1 MEKQGMQLKV
11 AEKILYDTSGWWQWR
26 YPDIDNFYTEEQ
38 HANFNRIFAI
48 AIASGVSLIVFS
60 LCLNIWLEYTV
71 IPYSEQISG
80 GVFLLCTAVAVGIF
94 TFFGM
99 QKDKY
104 DIGKYNQENR
114 PEAPGKKHLASKLC
128 GVIMLLATAL
138 FLFLGLSFD
147 MFRSAAVIYPVAGIF
162 CGIVCLLLSDK

>member
-1 MEKQGMQLKV
+1 M
-11 AEKILYDTSGWWQWR
+11 
-26 YPDIDNFYTEEQ
+26 
-38 HANFNRIFAI
+38 
-48 AIASGVSLIVFS
+48 
-60 LCLNIWLEYTV
+60 
-71 IPYSEQISG
+71 
-80 GVFLLCTAVAVGIF
+80 AVGIF

-114 PEAPGKKHLASKLC
+114 PEVPGKKHLASKLC

>member
-1 MEKQGMQLKV
+1 M
-11 AEKILYDTSGWWQWR
+11 
-26 YPDIDNFYTEEQ
+26 F
-38 HANFNRIFAI
+38 
-48 AIASGVSLIVFS
+48 FS